1 MQYHGTCKVY
11 ITSMHIIIA
20 SVIQLKCNNNY
31 YYFYYKN
38 TESYNCYYN

>member
-11 ITSMHIIIA
+11 ITSIIIA

-38 TESYNCYYN
+38 TENYNCYYN